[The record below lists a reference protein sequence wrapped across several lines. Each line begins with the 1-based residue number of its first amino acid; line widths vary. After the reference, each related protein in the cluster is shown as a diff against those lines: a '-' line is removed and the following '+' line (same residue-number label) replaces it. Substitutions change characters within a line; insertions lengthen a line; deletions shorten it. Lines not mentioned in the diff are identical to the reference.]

1 MSKRPSLLGALP
13 LQTDAASQPAE
24 PVVAVQTGRKPRPNI
39 VHTSVYLPKSVYM
52 KIREI
57 AYFEE
62 RKIHDL
68 LMEGVDAVL
77 QKHGKPSVSELKQ
90 EPGSAQP
97 SSQG

>member
-13 LQTDAASQPAE
+13 LQADAAPQSAE
-24 PVVAVQTGRKPRPNI
+24 PVAAAPAGRKPRPNI
-39 VHTSVYLPKSVYM
+39 VHTSVYLPKPVYM

-68 LMEGVDAVL
+68 LMEGIDAVL

-90 EPGSAQP
+90 EPGSPQASP
-97 SSQG
+97 QG

>member
-13 LQTDAASQPAE
+13 LQADAAPQPAE
-24 PVVAVQTGRKPRPNI
+24 PTAAPAGRKPRPNI

-90 EPGSAQP
+90 EPGSQASP
-97 SSQG
+97 QG